1 MTDSSVSDSP
11 MSDSGFRNTH
21 FSTASSSPSVSLP
34 SAALPSSV
42 SRPRPSADR
51 IPATASAADICA
63 SICAAS
69 DDSRALA
76 IERAVFAALTHVTDP
91 ELGRSIVDLRMVTGI
106 AATLRTE
113 ESGLERPPQAAENQP
128 IYDVRIDIELT
139 VSGCPLTQQI
149 LDAITRSVE
158 RIGSAGRIDSAERIG
173 MERMPF
179 LAPAIKVSSM
189 SSAKFQGL
197 VADLKAARR
206 RNPFDAPDCPTK
218 IFAVASG
225 KGGVGKSSVA
235 ANLAATLA
243 ALGYST
249 AAIDADIYGFSLP
262 GIFGVRSQPTDLDGM
277 LMPVSAWGVKLM
289 SIGMFAGTDQP
300 ILWRGPR
307 LQRSLQQFLAD
318 VWWGTPDALVLDL
331 PPGTGDM
338 AISVAQM
345 LPSAQVIVVTTPQP
359 SAASIAARAGL
370 MTLQLPGHVRGVI
383 ENMSW
388 YEHRGERLPIFGSGG
403 GQAVA
408 DRLSDRLGYPVP
420 LLGQIPLESSVRTD
434 GEAGRPTVLDEHG
447 QLTDSPIAQRFTAI
461 AMALMAQ

>member
-1 MTDSSVSDSP
+1 
-11 MSDSGFRNTH
+11 MSDSDFRNTR
-21 FSTASSSPSVSLP
+21 F
-34 SAALPSSV
+34 
-42 SRPRPSADR
+42 SADFR
-51 IPATASAADICA
+51 TGGVRAAQPAANPAVTNSARD
-63 SICAAS
+63 SICAAT

-76 IERAVFAALTHVTDP
+76 IEHAVFAALTHVIDP
-91 ELGRSIVDLRMVTGI
+91 ELGRSIVDLRMVTSV
-106 AATLRTE
+106 AAELRTE
-113 ESGLERPPQAAENQP
+113 DSGLERPPQAGENQP
-128 IYDVRIDIELT
+128 IYDVRIALELT

-149 LDAITRSVE
+149 LDAITESVE
-158 RIGSAGRIDSAERIG
+158 RINAADVDAANGAASGSASDVSRCASVASHSLAGT
-173 MERMPF
+173 PF
-179 LAPAIKVSSM
+179 LVPAIKVSAM
-189 SSAKFQGL
+189 SSAKLQGL

-206 RNPFDAPDCPTK
+206 RNPFSAPDCPTK
-218 IFAVASG
+218 IFAIASG

-338 AISVAQM
+338 AISAAQM
-345 LPSAQVIVVTTPQP
+345 LPGAQVIVVTTPQA
-359 SAASIAARAGL
+359 SATSIAARAGL

-383 ENMSW
+383 ENMAW
-388 YEHRGERLPIFGSGG
+388 YEHRGERLPIFGAGG
-403 GQAVA
+403 GQKVA
-408 DRLSDRLGYPVP
+408 DRLTARLGYEVP
-420 LLGQIPLESSVRTD
+420 LLGQIPLESSIRMDAET
-434 GEAGRPTVLDEHG
+434 GRPTVLDEAG
-447 QLTDSPIAQRFTAI
+447 RLKDSPVAQRFAAI
-461 AMALMAQ
+461 ARELLEEQARA